1 MENKYNT
8 LEERIKLFKEITD
21 LMVETYSKK
30 SKDYGPD
37 SLDFLYA
44 VKGFDYYLQR
54 DLEKLLR
61 LDSINASGEV
71 KVEDETI
78 IDSLLDKAVMA
89 IIAIIQFKR
98 GKAHLNKNNTTIVS
112 EIKKLLNNGN

>member
-1 MENKYNT
+1 MHDKYKT
-8 LEERIKLFKEITD
+8 LEERIKLFKSITD

-30 SKDYGPD
+30 SKDYGTD
-37 SLDFLYA
+37 TLDFLYA

-61 LDSINASGEV
+61 LDSINASGEI
-71 KVEDETI
+71 KVEDESI

-98 GKAHLNKNNTTIVS
+98 GKAHLNKNNQTIIG
-112 EIKKLLNNGN
+112 ELKKLIDERK